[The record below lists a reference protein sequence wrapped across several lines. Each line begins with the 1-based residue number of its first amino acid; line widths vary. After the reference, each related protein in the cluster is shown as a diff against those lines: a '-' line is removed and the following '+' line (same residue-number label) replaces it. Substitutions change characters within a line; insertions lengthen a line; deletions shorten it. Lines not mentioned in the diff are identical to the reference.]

1 MISNEIINVLE
12 YLAQKIGLTIDW
24 TSENVLPYVE
34 QLFEKFIA
42 YEIATSFAWIGIYI
56 FISIAA
62 TLFFVFTSKIAE
74 RQQDSFMLEVGTV
87 ALIFVLGIS
96 FIVICVQFFDIIECN
111 VFPEKAIY
119 EYLRMMLSSR

>member
-1 MISNEIINVLE
+1 MISDEIINVLE

-119 EYLRMMLSSR
+119 EYLKMMLSSR

>member
-24 TSENVLPYVE
+24 TSENVMPYVE

-56 FISIAA
+56 FISIVA
-62 TLFFVFTSKIAE
+62 TLFFVGMKKLAD
-74 RQQDSFMLEVGTV
+74 RLQDSFLLEVGITV
-87 ALIFVLGIS
+87 LIFALVFS
-96 FIVICVQFFDIIECN
+96 FMVICFQVFDIIECKI
-111 VFPEKAIY
+111 FPEKTIY
-119 EYLRMMLSSR
+119 EYIQMMLNSK